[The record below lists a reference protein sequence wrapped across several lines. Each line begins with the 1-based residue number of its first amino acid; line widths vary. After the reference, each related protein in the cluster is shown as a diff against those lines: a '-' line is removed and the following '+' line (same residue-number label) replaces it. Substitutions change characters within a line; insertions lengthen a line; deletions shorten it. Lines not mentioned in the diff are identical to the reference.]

1 MFSIINK
8 TENGFDKVLLRDDI
22 TGTLAEIIPSCGAIL
37 HSFSVLQ
44 NGIAVNVIDSY
55 ESADDFQK
63 NVTSKGFLG
72 CKLSPFVCRVDK
84 GEYHFA
90 ENDYRITKF
99 YLNGSALH
107 GELFDVK
114 FVVTNQVATDKGASV
129 TMKYEYRR
137 NDPGYPFNYDCTI
150 IYELENDNKLNVI
163 TRVDNKDVG
172 LIPIQDGW
180 HPYFTLGEKIDDLM
194 LEFQSKELVEFD
206 DNLIPTGKLS
216 RYEKFGSIQK
226 IGNEELDNCF
236 VLNFAECQPMCV
248 LRNNTAKIEVQIMPG
263 DSYPYL
269 QIYTPPH
276 RKSIAIENISSLPD
290 GFNNG
295 IGLKILSPGESAIF
309 KTAYKITLIS

>member
-22 TGTLAEIIPSCGAIL
+22 AGTLAEIIPSCGAIL

-44 NGIAVNVIDSY
+44 NGKAVNVIDSY

-72 CKLSPFVCRVDK
+72 CKLSPFVCRVNK
-84 GEYHFA
+84 GEYHFG

-99 YLNGSALH
+99 YLNRSALH

-114 FVVTNQVATDKGASV
+114 FVLTNQVATDTRAFV

-150 IYELENDNKLNVI
+150 IYELENDNKLNVV

-206 DNLIPTGKLS
+206 DTLIPTGKLL

-226 IGNEELDNCF
+226 LGNESLDNCF